1 MSPRSVSIHEVAR
14 LAGVSKSTVSRV
26 FNQESGTSPEAIEK
40 VMKACEALKYRPNV
54 AARNLRSR
62 NNDRLGV
69 LVPPS
74 LTNEF
79 MYYLNSEKLEG
90 AVSRAAEL
98 GLDLLVFV
106 ADPDGDQDL
115 RKLAVEKGLSGI
127 LLFDYMGA
135 EVLKRLVRYGI
146 PYVQVNW
153 CVKGH
158 PAQCFIKTDLGE
170 AVRQGFNHLYAR
182 GHRDIGLIHFED
194 AWMKDDVVQSSFL
207 ACLEAHG
214 LPRDPGHLVELN
226 TADLAPLLNPRHKAY
241 LSFSYGTT
249 QHLYAHCRQQGL
261 RIPEDMAL
269 VCYEFFEFFDYL
281 HPKLTGLQQQGRRM
295 GRQAVDMLAARLRGE
310 AVESILIPTE
320 LVVRDSS

>member
-1 MSPRSVSIHEVAR
+1 MSHPVSIIEVAR

-26 FNQESGTSPEAIEK
+26 FNQDAGTSPEAIGK
-40 VMKACEALKYRPNV
+40 VMKACEILKYRPNV

-69 LVPPS
+69 LVPPGIS
-74 LTNEF
+74 NDF

-90 AVSRAAEL
+90 AVTRASEL

-106 ADPDGDQDL
+106 ADPEGDQDL
-115 RKLAVEKGLSGI
+115 RKLALEKGLSGI

-135 EVLKRLVRYGI
+135 GVLKRLTRYGI
-146 PYVQVNW
+146 PHVQVNW
-153 CVKGH
+153 YVKGH
-158 PAQCFIKTDLGE
+158 PDQCYVKTDLAE
-170 AVRQGFNHLYAR
+170 AVRQGFEHLYGR

-194 AWMKDDVVQSSFL
+194 AWMKDPVVETAFQ

-214 LPRDPGHLVELN
+214 LPPDPGHLVELN
-226 TADLAPLLNPRHKAY
+226 TADLAPLLDPRRRAY

-281 HPKLTGLQQQGRRM
+281 HPRLTGLQQQGHRM
-295 GRQAVDMLAARLRGE
+295 GRKAVDMIAARLRGE
-310 AVESILIPTE
+310 PVESVLIPTE
-320 LVVRDSS
+320 LVVRASS